1 MWALEHFRHRK
12 RYSFAA
18 ARDFLRRL
26 LGAECQRES
35 KPPLISIVDDDH
47 AVREAIKSLIRSVGL
62 RAETYVST
70 EEFVQCNHLGE
81 VACLIVDVHL
91 PGKSGLELQ
100 RELATGTYD
109 IPVVFITADGNDTM
123 RNQALK
129 DGALAFLLK
138 PFSEESLLSALQ
150 AALKQ

>member
-1 MWALEHFRHRK
+1 M
-12 RYSFAA
+12 
-18 ARDFLRRL
+18 
-26 LGAECQRES
+26 
-35 KPPLISIVDDDH
+35 ISIVDDDH

-109 IPVVFITADGNDTM
+109 IPIVFITADGNDTM
-123 RNQALK
+123 RSQALK